1 MGMMSFLQQ
10 FNFQHFAS
18 AFLVL
23 FAAID
28 AVGAIP
34 VILNNKERGRIVN
47 PKTGTL
53 YATIMMFSFF
63 YIGEAFLSLFGLDIP
78 TFAIGGSIIIFF
90 FGLEMML
97 DIEIFKGGGPRG
109 SKDAT
114 FIPIVFPLLAG
125 AGVLTTLLTIRAQY
139 ADINILLAI
148 AANVGVISFVLFF
161 VEKIEAVLGRGVI
174 YMLQKFFGI
183 LLLAIAFKIFI
194 TNVTLV
200 VERISSGG

>member
-1 MGMMSFLQQ
+1 MSFLQQ
-10 FNFQHFAS
+10 INFQQFLS
-18 AFLVL
+18 AFLIL

-28 AVGAIP
+28 AVGSIP
-34 VILNNKERGRIVN
+34 VILNSKEKGRIIN

-63 YIGEAFLSLFGLDIP
+63 YIGEAFLSLFGLDIS
-78 TFAIGGSIIIFF
+78 TFAIAGSIVIFF

-97 DIEIFKGGGPRG
+97 DIEIFKSGGPKS

-114 FIPIVFPLLAG
+114 FIPIIFPLLTG

-139 ADINILLAI
+139 HDINILLAI
-148 AANVGVISFVLFF
+148 AANIVIISLILFF
-161 VEKIEAVLGRGVI
+161 VEKIAAFLGQGVI

-194 TNVTLV
+194 TNVTIV
-200 VERISSGG
+200 VERIN

>member
-1 MGMMSFLQQ
+1 MSFLQQ
-10 FNFQHFAS
+10 INFQQFLS
-18 AFLVL
+18 AFLIL

-28 AVGAIP
+28 AVGSIP
-34 VILNNKERGRIVN
+34 VILNSKEKGRIIN

-63 YIGEAFLSLFGLDIP
+63 YIGEAFLSLFGLDIS
-78 TFAIGGSIIIFF
+78 TFAIAGSIVIFF

-97 DIEIFKGGGPRG
+97 DIEIFKSGGPKS

-114 FIPIVFPLLAG
+114 FIPIVFPLLTG

-139 ADINILLAI
+139 HDINILLAI
-148 AANVGVISFVLFF
+148 AANIVIISLILFF
-161 VEKIEAVLGRGVI
+161 VEKIAAFLGQGVI

-194 TNVTLV
+194 TNVTIV
-200 VERISSGG
+200 VERIN

>member
-1 MGMMSFLQQ
+1 MSFLQQ
-10 FNFQHFAS
+10 INFQQFLS
-18 AFLVL
+18 AFLIL

-28 AVGAIP
+28 AVGSIP
-34 VILNNKERGRIVN
+34 VILNSKEKGRIIN

-63 YIGEAFLSLFGLDIP
+63 YIGEAFLSLFGLDIS
-78 TFAIGGSIIIFF
+78 TFAIAGSIVIFF

-97 DIEIFKGGGPRG
+97 DIEIFKSGGPKS

-114 FIPIVFPLLAG
+114 FIPIVFPLLTG

-139 ADINILLAI
+139 HDINILLAI
-148 AANVGVISFVLFF
+148 AANIVIISLILFF
-161 VEKIEAVLGRGVI
+161 VEKIAAFLGQGII

-194 TNVTLV
+194 TNVTIV
-200 VERISSGG
+200 VERIN